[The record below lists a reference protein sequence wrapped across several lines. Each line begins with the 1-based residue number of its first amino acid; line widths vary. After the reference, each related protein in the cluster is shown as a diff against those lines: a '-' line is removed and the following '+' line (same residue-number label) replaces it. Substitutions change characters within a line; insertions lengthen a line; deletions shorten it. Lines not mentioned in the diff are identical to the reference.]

1 MNHATLRPAELTH
14 LLVCAA
20 VVAALIVGSFAW
32 ALSARAMLP
41 G

>member
-20 VVAALIVGSFAW
+20 VVAALIVGTYAQMM
-32 ALSARAMLP
+32 AAMVTP
-41 G
+41 